1 VITKLQNIN
10 KEKVIDPLLK
20 LTLSLGATDV
30 KTISPSDLSVE
41 SEIVD
46 MCRGQK
52 CDGYGLTVN
61 CPPYTM
67 KPSTFKEYIR
77 RHIIALV
84 FKFDVP
90 AEVLLTDKRHDIARI
105 VHETA
110 SAIEQKAV
118 KIGYKESMGLAAG
131 SCKEIFCKQFYDC
144 RALNKGLPCRFPEH
158 ARPSMSG
165 LGINF
170 FELAK
175 ALEWPIHKMTRYTD
189 PKKTPSGMM
198 AGMVLIG

>member
-1 VITKLQNIN
+1 MITKLQNIN
-10 KEKVIDPLLK
+10 KEKVIDPLLRQI
-20 LTLSLGATDV
+20 LSLGATDV
-30 KTISPSDLSVE
+30 KTISPGDLSVE
-41 SEIVD
+41 SKIVD

-67 KPSTFKEYIR
+67 KPGRFKAYIR

-84 FKFDVP
+84 FKFEVP
-90 AEVLLTDKRHDIARI
+90 TEVLLTDRRHDIAGI

-118 KIGYKESMGLAAG
+118 KMGHKESMGLAAG
-131 SCKEIFCKQFYDC
+131 SCKEIFCRQFYDC
-144 RALNKGLPCRFPEH
+144 RALTKGFQCRFPEH

-165 LGINF
+165 VGINF
-170 FELAK
+170 FKLAK
-175 ALEWPIHKMTRYTD
+175 ALDWPIHKMTRYTD
-189 PKKTPSGMM
+189 PQKISSGMM